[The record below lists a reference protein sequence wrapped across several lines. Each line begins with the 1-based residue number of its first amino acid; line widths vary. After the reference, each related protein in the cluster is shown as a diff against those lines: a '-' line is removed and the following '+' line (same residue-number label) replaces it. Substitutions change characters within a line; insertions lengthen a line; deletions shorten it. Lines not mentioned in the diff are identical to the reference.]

1 MKFPFFFVSSVLF
14 QLPGLGLCTT
24 HGSLRD
30 ESLPLA
36 SLAMPLA
43 MASPMPTAAPKADP
57 ELFKRAGD
65 DSICGYISGVKTYG
79 ERLYL

>member
-1 MKFPFFFVSSVLF
+1 
-14 QLPGLGLCTT
+14 
-24 HGSLRD
+24 
-30 ESLPLA
+30 
-36 SLAMPLA
+36 MPLA